1 MTALDVKD
9 VRARAARLRG
19 TSRAAMLSAVPP
31 PYGGVTVNVD
41 RLLSRLHAEGLPVRL
56 YEQTGKGDDE
66 RYMVPVS
73 RSPLTTVK
81 LLATLPEAVLH
92 LHTNHVRAIMGVAT
106 LLRLRGRGY
115 IVSFQSHAPMRAYK
129 AMGPAQRA
137 LFRRKLRGAL
147 GVVAVGREIQAW
159 VLEMGVP
166 EGRVLWVPGFLL
178 PSPRELSPA
187 AVPPHVAAFVE
198 GRSPVIGSHGAFGYL
213 VKGIHIYSFDI
224 LAQAIARWARR
235 WPQAA
240 FYSLVSHTYDEGH
253 RHEILQIRR
262 ELGLE
267 DRWLLVE
274 EPFPAAAL
282 FQKTDIFLRPTT
294 TDGDSV
300 SVRECLHLGVS
311 VVASDSVVRPEGVV
325 IFQDRDV
332 DDLDAKV
339 VALWER
345 GEGKLTAPLPQEDF
359 AGPLVELYRAIHL
372 GLDDRSS
379 P

>member
-1 MTALDVKD
+1 MRALDVEE
-9 VRARAARLRG
+9 VRARAAGLRG
-19 TSRAAMLSAVPP
+19 DSRAAMLSAVPP

-41 RLLSRLHAEGLPVRL
+41 RLLSRFHAEGLPVRL
-56 YEQTGKGDDE
+56 YEQTGKRDDE
-66 RYMVPVS
+66 RHIVPLS
-73 RSPLTTVK
+73 RSPLATLK
-81 LLATLPEAVLH
+81 LLATLSESVLH
-92 LHTNHVRAIMGVAT
+92 LHTNHVRAIMAVTA

-115 IVSFQSHAPMRAYK
+115 IVSFQSHAPMRAYNT
-129 AMGPAQRA
+129 MGPTQRA
-137 LFRRKLRGAL
+137 LFRRTLRGAL
-147 GVVAVGREIQAW
+147 GVVAVGREIRAW

-178 PSPRELSPA
+178 PSRRELAPG
-187 AVPPHVAAFVE
+187 AVPPHVAAFVA

-213 VKGIHIYSFDI
+213 VEGIHIYSFDV

-240 FYSLVSHTYDEGH
+240 FYSLVSHTYDEDH
-253 RHEILQIRR
+253 RHEILQMRR

-267 DRWLLVE
+267 DRWMLVE

-282 FQKTDIFLRPTT
+282 FRQTDIFLRPTT

-311 VVASDSVVRPEGVV
+311 VVASDAVVRPEGVV
-325 IFQDRDV
+325 IFRDRDV
-332 DDLDAKV
+332 DDLEAKV

-345 GEGKLTAPLPQEDF
+345 GEGKLAAPLPQEDF
-359 AGPLVELYRAIHL
+359 AGPLVDLYRAIQR
-372 GLDDRSS
+372 GLDDRGS